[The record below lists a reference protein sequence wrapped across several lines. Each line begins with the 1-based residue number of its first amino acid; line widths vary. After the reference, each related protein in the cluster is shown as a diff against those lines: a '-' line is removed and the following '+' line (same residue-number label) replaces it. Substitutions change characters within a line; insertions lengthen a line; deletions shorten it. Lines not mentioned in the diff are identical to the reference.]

1 MSKGEDNPMAGI
13 RVPSLRNIALSVV
26 GNMSSGILDLSSPLQ
41 RDRLTN
47 YIERALQ
54 IEMDVR
60 LKRAIEAAVARALK
74 HLFRLMRDSDYQE
87 KRRKA
92 RVASMKVSAER
103 RAKKKQEEAE
113 ARMNLTR
120 RSASASSKERIQ

>member
-113 ARMNLTR
+113 ARMNYSR
-120 RSASASSKERIQ
+120 RRFDVSKERIQ

>member
-26 GNMSSGILDLSSPLQ
+26 GNMSSGILDLSPLQ
-41 RDRLTN
+41 RGRLTN
-47 YIERALQ
+47 YIEQALQ
-54 IEMDVR
+54 IEMDGR
-60 LKRAIEAAVARALK
+60 LKRAIEDATARALQ
-74 HLFRLMRDSDYQE
+74 HLFRLMRDPGYQE

-92 RVASMKVSAER
+92 RAAYMKVSMER

-113 ARMNLTR
+113 ARMNYSR
-120 RSASASSKERIQ
+120 RRFDVSKERIQ